1 MTFLLLSFM
10 CACVFAYTV
19 YPSMCFH
26 TGQKRTKPLQ
36 VLNSLSTVMVWSVFR
51 TTRYW
56 SAPAGCMF
64 TNSPLTF
71 RAATSPSSL
80 LYIPVSVT
88 CCVSCALVHFLNTA
102 DNTSY
107 WSFSLLPPA
116 RKPHVFFN
124 FFFISHTSQGNT
136 ARSLSQLL
144 RGHAHDD
151 ADPVRVAVHQHD
163 SQQQNCLHV
172 SPQTRRD
179 YLHCKYA
186 VKTNFSTVE
195 MLLLAWA
202 DWCI

>member
-1 MTFLLLSFM
+1 MTFLLLCFM

-116 RKPHVFFN
+116 RKPHVFFKI
-124 FFFISHTSQGNT
+124 FLSPTPVKEIQLVHSLSSSEATHTMMRTQYEWLFISMT
-136 ARSLSQLL
+136 
-144 RGHAHDD
+144 
-151 ADPVRVAVHQHD
+151 
-163 SQQQNCLHV
+163 V
-172 SPQTRRD
+172 SNKTVCMFHLKQDVIIYTVSMQWKQTFPLWKC
-179 YLHCKYA
+179 Y
-186 VKTNFSTVE
+186 F
-195 MLLLAWA
+195 
-202 DWCI
+202 